1 MNLADHICE
10 LPGERDRKRWWTCPE
25 CGQLWRHDGTPGA
38 VLETYAD
45 TYALDVDCTGPNS
58 CGASAG
64 EFCRW
69 PNGRERKTPCGSR
82 KARAAAVLARHP
94 VNLDR
99 DAQ

>member
-1 MNLADHICE
+1 MPDDD
-10 LPGERDRKRWWTCPE
+10 RDPYPPPWYSGPPTKT
-25 CGQLWRHDGTPGA
+25 TPGA